1 MKKLLTLLFLLPIMV
16 FGQDASLD
24 HSFTNP
30 AGFKVGDTITVKFN
44 PILNQTS
51 PTLIQFDYQ
60 FNNKLLQKVSH
71 TFKVNS
77 NGSNTNAQTSLNS
90 WVGYGFRFSPS
101 FQAKELSKQ
110 YDVWN
115 QQNGSI
121 YETKPDWT
129 VERITIQDGKKIGT
143 AAETLLE
150 VKFIIRD
157 KVNTSYTDWSK
168 VTQLN
173 WARFINNSTN
183 TPYVVHGMTLN
194 VNLGSVAGGLLSA
207 VTLKL
212 NTNATNK
219 SDYRYYIYDESQV
232 TNGIVNQGAVS
243 RFSGSFDASGEALLS
258 GSLVNNKKYYV
269 NISVYGTPSWLDE
282 VVTISDVY
290 LLFKYAS
297 STTIDGTLSGQFQY
311 EIQKIL
317 ANVNTTNNLVNLD
330 DSYTML
336 SYLSGNLTTSTVYP
350 ITSTLFGAMNLTANA
365 TSYSSVTTIDNTFT
379 PSENLN
385 LVTFYHGLKG
395 DVDLSHSAIPAT
407 QVTGASGKMVLSSFN
422 TKTLTSMALTT
433 PEVSNLDIV
442 SQLVDG
448 KVVLSIN
455 TTKVG
460 MSGIQ
465 ININYDNNILQ
476 FDEVKF
482 DTGNTMT
489 NFANSKSGKLFVGSL
504 DIKGENTVKVGTPY
518 KIIFTPKQAITN
530 TAGLINFGI
539 TEGVKTDG
547 TKIKFNIQ

>member
-16 FGQDASLD
+16 FGQEAFLD
-24 HSFTNP
+24 HSYTNP
-30 AGFKVGDTITVKFN
+30 AGFKVGDTITIKFN
-44 PILNQTS
+44 PVINQTS

-60 FNNKLLQKVSH
+60 YNTKLLRKLGH

-77 NGSNTNAQTSLNS
+77 NGSNTTAQTSINS
-90 WVGYGFRFSPS
+90 WNGYGFKFNTS
-101 FQAKELSKQ
+101 FQSKELSKQ
-110 YDVWN
+110 YDTWN
-115 QQNGSI
+115 QANGSS
-121 YETKPDWT
+121 YEVSPDWT
-129 VERITIQDGKKIGT
+129 VERITIQDSKKIGS
-143 AAETLLE
+143 ASETLLE
-150 VKFIIRD
+150 VKFVVRD

-173 WARFINNSTN
+173 WARFVNNATN
-183 TPYVVHGMTLN
+183 TSYVVHGMTLN

-212 NTNATNK
+212 NTQSNNK
-219 SDYRYYIYDESQV
+219 IDYKYSIYEISQI
-232 TNGIVNQGAVS
+232 TNGMIPQGAIPK
-243 RFSGSFDASGEALLS
+243 FTGSFDASGEALLS
-258 GSLVNNKKYYV
+258 GSLINNTKYYV
-269 NISVYGTPSWLDE
+269 TIFQNGKPNWLDE

-290 LLFKYAS
+290 LLFQYAS
-297 STTIDGTLSGQFQY
+297 STTINGATSGQFQY
-311 EIQKIL
+311 EVQKTL
-317 ANVNTTNNLVNLD
+317 ANVNTSNTSVNLD

-336 SYLSGNLTTSTVYP
+336 SYLAGNLNSSTFYP
-350 ITSTLFGAMNLTANA
+350 ITSTLFGGVNLTA
-365 TSYSSVTTIDNTFT
+365 TSSTYSAGVSYDNTFT
-379 PSENLN
+379 PTENVN
-385 LVTFYHGLKG
+385 IVNFYHGFVG
-395 DVDLSHSAIPAT
+395 DVDLSHSAIPVT
-407 QVTGASGKMVLSSFN
+407 QVSNVSGKMTTNSF
-422 TKTLTSMALTT
+422 TPKTLTSMSLTT

-460 MSGIQ
+460 MAGIQ
-465 ININYDNNILQ
+465 INLNYDTNILQ

-489 NFANSKSGKLFVGSL
+489 NFANSKSGKIFVGSL
-504 DIKGENTVKVGTPY
+504 DIKGANTVKVGTPY
-518 KIIFTPKQAITN
+518 KIIFTPKQPITN

>member
-1 MKKLLTLLFLLPIMV
+1 MKKLLTLLFLLPVMV
-16 FGQDASLD
+16 FGQDAFLD
-24 HSFTNP
+24 HSYTNP

-44 PILNQTS
+44 PILNQTT

-60 FNNKLLQKVSH
+60 YNTKLLQRVSH
-71 TFKVNS
+71 SFKVNS

-90 WVGYGFRFSPS
+90 WTGYGFKFNTA
-101 FQAKELSKQ
+101 FQTKELSKQ
-110 YDVWN
+110 YETWN
-115 QQNGSI
+115 QANGSV

-143 AAETLLE
+143 AGETLLE
-150 VKFIIRD
+150 VKFIVKD
-157 KVNTSYTDWSK
+157 KVNTTYTDWSK

-183 TPYVVHGMTLN
+183 TSYTVHGMTLN

-212 NTNATNK
+212 NTQSTNK
-219 SDYRYYIYDESQV
+219 SNYKYNIYDASQV
-232 TNGIVNQGAVS
+232 TNGIPNQNATPK
-243 RFSGSFDASGEALLS
+243 FTGSFDASGEALLS
-258 GSLVNNKKYYV
+258 GALINNTKYYV
-269 NISVYGTPSWLDE
+269 NIFVDGKPNWLDE

-290 LLFKYAS
+290 LLFQYAS
-297 STTIDGTLSGQFQY
+297 STTIDGTGSGQFQY
-311 EIQKIL
+311 NIQKIL
-317 ANVNTTNNLVNLD
+317 ANVNQSNNTVNLD

-336 SYLSGNLTTSTVYP
+336 AYLSGNLNSTPIYP
-350 ITSTLFGAMNLTANA
+350 ISSTLFGAMNLTANG
-365 TSYSSVTTIDNTFT
+365 TTYSNGVSFDNTFT
-379 PSENLN
+379 PSESVNIVN
-385 LVTFYHGLKG
+385 FYHALNG
-395 DVDLSHSAIPAT
+395 DVDLSHSAVPVSQT
-407 QVTGASGKMVLSSFN
+407 TNSTGKMTTNSFA
-422 TKTLTSMALTT
+422 TKTLTSMSLTT

-455 TTKVG
+455 TNKVG
-460 MSGIQ
+460 MAGIQ
-465 ININYDNNILQ
+465 ININFDTNILQ

-489 NFANSKSGKLFVGSL
+489 NFANSKSGKIFVGSL
-504 DIKGENTVKVGTPY
+504 DIRGSSTVKVGTPY
-518 KIIFTPKQAITN
+518 KIIFTPKQPITN

>member
-1 MKKLLTLLFLLPIMV
+1 MRKLLTLLFLLPIMV
-16 FGQDASLD
+16 FGQDVSLD
-24 HSFTNP
+24 HSYTNP
-30 AGFKVGDTITVKFN
+30 AGFKVGDTITIKFN
-44 PILNQTS
+44 PIINQMS

-60 FNNKLLQKVSH
+60 FNNKLLQKIGH

-101 FQAKELSKQ
+101 FQTKELSKQ

-115 QQNGSI
+115 QPNGSA
-121 YETKPDWT
+121 YEVKSDWT

-143 AAETLLE
+143 ASETLLE

-219 SDYRYYIYDESQV
+219 SDYRYHIYDESQI

-258 GSLVNNKKYYV
+258 GSLINNKKYYV
-269 NISVYGTPSWLDE
+269 NISVYGTPNWLDE

-290 LLFKYAS
+290 LLFQYAAT
-297 STTIDGTLSGQFQY
+297 TTIDGTGSGQFQY
-311 EIQKIL
+311 NIQKIL

-336 SYLSGNLTTSTVYP
+336 SYLSGNLTSSTVYP

-385 LVTFYHGLKG
+385 LVTFYHGLNG

-504 DIKGENTVKVGTPY
+504 DIKGANTIKPGTPY